1 MAVLHRVHVNYIS
14 EREASALVR
23 VVIFTVPADDYETA
37 FLLGA
42 CDAGYRVTSVAIP
55 TIYADEVS
63 HLKPVRYGMKVLSV
77 VWGYK
82 RGKYRRLVLS

>member
-37 FLLGA
+37 FLSHSQAANALWIPVFCVSVPVVPAKSNNG
-42 CDAGYRVTSVAIP
+42 DVYAGPRHFP
-55 TIYADEVS
+55 
-63 HLKPVRYGMKVLSV
+63 R
-77 VWGYK
+77 
-82 RGKYRRLVLS
+82 